1 MKDDRAYLLH
11 IVAAIEDIFEF
22 TRDGENAFHTD
33 KKTQAAVVR
42 NLEIIGEAAKRVSAE
57 LKLAN
62 PSVPWRSIGGMR
74 DRLIHG
80 YFGVDLAIVWEVV
93 RGDLPKLGEAVRAML
108 RELGAGPAKD
118 G

>member
-11 IVAAIEDIFEF
+11 TLTAIEDIAEF
-22 TRDGENAFHTD
+22 TRQGESAFYAD

-57 LKLAN
+57 LKVAN
-62 PSVPWRSIGGMR
+62 PSVPWRSIGGMH

-93 RGDLPKLGEAVRAML
+93 RSDLPKLGAEIRAML
-108 RELGAGPAKD
+108 HALDSEPDEGA
-118 G
+118 